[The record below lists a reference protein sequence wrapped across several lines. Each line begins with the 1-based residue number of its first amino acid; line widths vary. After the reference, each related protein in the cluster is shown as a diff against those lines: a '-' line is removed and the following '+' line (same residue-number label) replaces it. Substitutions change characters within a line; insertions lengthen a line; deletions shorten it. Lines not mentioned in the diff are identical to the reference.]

1 MKSYPFIHKDPT
13 SGLTRMEEG
22 MDLRDYFA
30 GLAMQGM
37 FHQGSNVPELMAK
50 NAYKMAD
57 WMIQQRVK
65 KDVPNETN

>member
-1 MKSYPFIHKDPT
+1 MKAYPFIHKDPT

-30 GLAMQGM
+30 GLALQGM
-37 FHQGSNVPELMAK
+37 FAVGG
-50 NAYKMAD
+50 NAHEVMVQRAYEAAD
-57 WMIQQRVK
+57 LMIQQRVR

>member
-1 MKSYPFIHKDPT
+1 MKAYPFIHKDPT

-65 KDVPNETN
+65 KDVPHE

>member
-1 MKSYPFIHKDPT
+1 MKAYPFIHKDPT

>member
-1 MKSYPFIHKDPT
+1 MKAYPFIHKDPT

-57 WMIQQRVK
+57 WMMAERTK
-65 KDVPNETN
+65 KDVPNE